1 MKTFLGQPI
10 LPKTRA
16 VLYLCDYN
24 CVERTMKVCIEI
36 QFEKPFEAL
45 QAYANVP
52 NPESQMASGKD
63 KAAFEK
69 ELIALHANLNDPI
82 WVAEYSEYL

>member
-24 CVERTMKVCIEI
+24 YVERTMKVCIEI

>member
-1 MKTFLGQPI
+1 MKTFLGLPI

-24 CVERTMKVCIEI
+24 HVERTMKVCIEI

-45 QAYANVP
+45 EAYANVP

-63 KAAFEK
+63 KKTFEK
-69 ELIALHANLNDPI
+69 DLIKLHAKLNDPV
-82 WVAEYSEYL
+82 WVREFADYI

>member
-10 LPKTRA
+10 LPKTLA
-16 VLYLCDYN
+16 ILYLCHYDHEN
-24 CVERTMKVCIEI
+24 KTLTMLNEI
-36 QFEKPFEAL
+36 QYENTFYCLE
-45 QAYANVP
+45 AYANVP

-69 ELIALHANLNDPI
+69 ELIALHANLNDPL